1 MQALFPSILKFLRK
15 TTGAFK
21 ETDGSYDVFCVTKAL
36 GSVCVASGE
45 LLPLSSDLSQVQL
58 QKPSFPFLVAF

>member
-21 ETDGSYDVFCVTKAL
+21 ETDGSCGVFCVTKAL

-58 QKPSFPFLVAF
+58 QKPSSPFLVAF